1 MKKMKK
7 EKKNKKKMEK
17 QKNKR
22 KNKGK
27 ELKDASTMLEH
38 FPLCITQYVLHEE
51 Q

>member
-1 MKKMKK
+1 MK
-7 EKKNKKKMEK
+7 K

-22 KNKGK
+22 KIKTK

-38 FPLCITQYVLHEE
+38 FPPCITQYVLHEE